1 MNNKLKIVIPAI
13 IAVLIGLTWWFVA
26 RKEATKTDVVA
37 VREVQT
43 TAPTNWE
50 LVKKL
55 TGRDILAE
63 EGVKV
68 EPVFSLPTNL
78 GTTSVQALLGNNI
91 DIGGAAWPSFINA
104 VARGGKVKAVINM
117 NVTTRDNESGT
128 SGLLVLEDGNIRT
141 IKDLAGK
148 RIGVNGLGAE
158 ADYVIRQFLKKN
170 GLSIS
175 QVELVTLQDDKQ
187 EQMLRNRQIDAAGFS
202 GSGGLYFEKAVENG
216 GVRQIPGTTNYDTKG
231 ESVLSGMGFRRDFIE
246 KHPDV
251 VRRYIHALDAARR
264 IVYQEFH
271 KDPERVRKAY
281 AEISTQ
287 KGGNPKLAKY
297 FRATRWSPDF
307 PVIVDKD
314 IQWWIDR
321 FVEDG
326 TLKPGQI
333 KPSDIYTNDFIDQ
346 KWKK

>member
-1 MNNKLKIVIPAI
+1 MNKKLKIVIPALL
-13 IAVLIGLTWWFVA
+13 AVLIAFAWWFAA
-26 RKEATKTDVVA
+26 RKESASTKPVA

-43 TAPTNWE
+43 TAPNNWE

-68 EPVFSLPTNL
+68 EPVFSLPSNL
-78 GTTSVQALLGNNI
+78 GTTSIQALLANNI

-104 VARGGKVKAVINM
+104 VARGGKVRAVINM

-128 SGLLVLEDGNIRT
+128 SGLLVLEGSDIHS

-148 RIGVNGLGAE
+148 RIALNGLGAE

-170 GLSIS
+170 GLSVS
-175 QVELVTLQDDKQ
+175 EVELVTLQDDKQ
-187 EQMLRNRQIDAAGFS
+187 EQMLRNRQIDAAAFS
-202 GSGGLYFEKAVENG
+202 GSGGLYFDKAVENG

-231 ESVLSGMGFRRDFIE
+231 ESVLSGMGFRSDFIE

-264 IVYQEFH
+264 IVYEEFH

-281 AEISTQ
+281 AEISIQ
-287 KGGNPKLAKY
+287 KGANPELAKY
-297 FRATRWSPDF
+297 YRATRWNPNF

-314 IQWWIDR
+314 IQWWFDR
-321 FVEDG
+321 LAEDG
-326 TLKPGQI
+326 TLKPGQL
-333 KPSDIYTNDFIDQ
+333 KPSDIYTNEFIDQ